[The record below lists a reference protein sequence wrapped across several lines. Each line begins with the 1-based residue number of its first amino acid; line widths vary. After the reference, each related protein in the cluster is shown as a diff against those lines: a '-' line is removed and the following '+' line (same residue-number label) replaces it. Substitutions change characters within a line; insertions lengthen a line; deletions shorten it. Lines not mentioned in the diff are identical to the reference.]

1 MKKQLH
7 ATITIIA
14 ILTAAATSY
23 AEETALKP
31 QPILDSALARVNAAV
46 ALQSGSNAGEIDSK
60 RTIGLVKI
68 IAGSVVAIIGVGN
81 MVGGGIVATTDGGA
95 A

>member
-1 MKKQLH
+1 MCLRRVDEE
-7 ATITIIA
+7 T
-14 ILTAAATSY
+14 TSRDDNHYY